1 MIRPAIQCMVLFF
14 IAELALTIAFKLS
27 AWCLGKTYD
36 GIAHLV
42 SSKPKDNAC
51 KDDDVDDA
59 EFVIISRDEYR
70 TLMHHASSSS
80 LSPSSPPSSSK

>member
-1 MIRPAIQCMVLFF
+1 MVLFF
-14 IAELALTIAFKLS
+14 IAELALSIAFKLS

-42 SSKPKDNAC
+42 SSNPKVNDDN
-51 KDDDVDDA
+51 DA

-80 LSPSSPPSSSK
+80 SSSSSPSSSPSSSK

>member
-1 MIRPAIQCMVLFF
+1 MVLFF
-14 IAELALTIAFKLS
+14 IAELALSIAFKLS

-42 SSKPKDNAC
+42 SSKPKDN
-51 KDDDVDDA
+51 DDNDA

-80 LSPSSPPSSSK
+80 SS

>member
-1 MIRPAIQCMVLFF
+1 MVLFF
-14 IAELALTIAFKLS
+14 IAELALAVAFKLS

-42 SSKPKDNAC
+42 SSNAC
-51 KDDDVDDA
+51 KDGEDDDT

-70 TLMHHASSSS
+70 TLMHHASSASAS
-80 LSPSSPPSSSK
+80 ASSSK